1 MSARAGQSTQRAPW
15 LLVAAVT
22 IAALVAAALAG
33 LVLGRWAG
41 ERASAPTVVE
51 LAIEDPALA
60 AADADEGW
68 TTRGGFTGFGGLP
81 ALPGEVWRAAH
92 VVESEPGRLVI
103 TSGGA
108 TTTIDYRATSRL
120 FEIVPGDSIEVGDI
134 VVVRIVD
141 GVIAAMLVVPPDV
154 EEGSGSGSR

>member
-1 MSARAGQSTQRAPW
+1 MSTPGGRSTQRVPW

-22 IAALVAAALAG
+22 VAALVAAALAG

-41 ERASAPTVVE
+41 ARASAPTVIE
-51 LAIEDPALA
+51 LVIEDPALA
-60 AADADEGW
+60 ASDADEGW

-108 TTTIDYRATSRL
+108 TTTIDYRAPSRL
-120 FEIVPGDSIEVGDI
+120 FEIVPGDGVEAGDI

-141 GVIAAMLVVPPDV
+141 GVVAAMLIVPPDV
-154 EEGSGSGSR
+154 EEGSGAGSR

>member
-1 MSARAGQSTQRAPW
+1 MSARAGQSTPRAPW

-51 LAIEDPALA
+51 LVIEDPALA
-60 AADADEGW
+60 AAGADEGW

-92 VVESEPGRLVI
+92 VVESEPGRLVV

-134 VVVRIVD
+134 VVVRMVG

>member
-1 MSARAGQSTQRAPW
+1 MSGRAERSTQRAPW

-51 LAIEDPALA
+51 LVIEDPALA

-68 TTRGGFTGFGGLP
+68 ATRGGFTGFGGLP

-108 TTTIDYRATSRL
+108 TTTIDYRAPSRL
-120 FEIVPGDSIEVGDI
+120 FEIVTIGGVDVGDI

-141 GVIAAMLVVPPDV
+141 GVAAAVLIVPPDV
-154 EEGSGSGSR
+154 EEGGGTGSR